1 MATSP
6 KVNFP
11 LPLRE
16 GMKGRGNEAAMKVKL
31 MGAAR
36 TVTGSCYI
44 LEAAGRRFAI
54 DCGMHQGNAEIEKR
68 NWDVDIYDPAGI
80 EFILMTHAHMD
91 HSGLLPRLVQKG
103 FRGRVYMTPPTRD
116 LLRIMLLD
124 SAHIQEMEAQW
135 KNRSRIRL
143 GGAGISPL
151 YTEKDAM
158 ASFPLFS
165 AVTYGE
171 SFSPSPGLTVTFRD
185 AGHILGAAMVELGV
199 TEEGKTSRV
208 VFSGD
213 IGRPSQ
219 LIIRDPTTIAE
230 ADFLFMESTYGN
242 RDHKDEADSLNE
254 LAEAIAYSHAR
265 GEKVIIP
272 AFAVGRT
279 QEMIYSLHM
288 LAKDGRLP
296 ADMPVF
302 VDSPLAIQA
311 TEIFRKSREYMD
323 RETTALLAKGEDPLN
338 LPGLRFTLTTQESME
353 INAHRGPAVVI
364 SASGMANAGRIKHH
378 LRHNLWREGASIV
391 FVGFQAQGTT
401 GRKIVDGAQKVR
413 ILNDEV
419 AVRAKIFTINGFS
432 AHAGQSQLIDWLGG
446 FKTKGMHLF
455 LIHGEYTAQQELA
468 GLIKTRFGIDA
479 AIPDYLEEVTL
490 APGMELARVAYPEK
504 AAPRIDWGFL
514 VADLDTRLAQL
525 RERRER
531 AEGKAWVEQTE
542 LRDRLLEVNRSL
554 AGIISDI

>member
-1 MATSP
+1 
-6 KVNFP
+6 
-11 LPLRE
+11 
-16 GMKGRGNEAAMKVKL
+16 MKVKF

-68 NWDVDIYDPAGI
+68 NWDVDLYDPHGI
-80 EFILMTHAHMD
+80 EFMLMTHAHMD

-103 FRGRVYMTPPTRD
+103 FRGKVYMTPPTRD

-135 KNRSRIRL
+135 KSRKRL
-143 GGAGISPL
+143 RHGDEDISPL
-151 YTEKDAM
+151 YTEKDAT
-158 ASFPLFS
+158 AAFPLFS

-171 SFSPSPGLTVTFRD
+171 AFSPSPGLTVTFRD
-185 AGHILGAAMVELGV
+185 AGHILGAAMVDLAVLEDG
-199 TEEGKTSRV
+199 EQSRV

-213 IGRPSQ
+213 IGRPAQ
-219 LIIRDPTTIAE
+219 LLIRDPTAIEE

-242 RDHKDEADSLNE
+242 RNHKDEADSLNE

-279 QEMIYSLHM
+279 QEMIYSLHL

-323 RETTALLAKGEDPLN
+323 GETKTLLAKGEDPLT
-338 LPGLRFTLTTQESME
+338 LPGLRYTLTTQESME
-353 INAHRGPAVVI
+353 INGVRGPAVVI

-378 LRHNLWREGASIV
+378 LRHNLWREGASVV

-401 GRKIVDGAQKVR
+401 GRKIVDGAEKVR
-413 ILNDEV
+413 IFNEEV
-419 AVRAKIFTINGFS
+419 VVRAKVFTINGFS
-432 AHAGQSQLIDWLGG
+432 AHAGQSQLIDWLGR
-446 FKTKGMHLF
+446 FKTKEMRLF
-455 LIHGEYTAQQELA
+455 LIHGEYTAQKELA
-468 GLIKTRFGIDA
+468 GLIQSRFGIDA

-490 APGMELARVAYPEK
+490 APGPELARVAYPEK

-514 VADLDTRLAQL
+514 IADMETRLAQL
-525 RERRER
+525 RERRGR

>member
-1 MATSP
+1 M
-6 KVNFP
+6 
-11 LPLRE
+11 RE
-16 GMKGRGNEAAMKVKL
+16 GMKGRGNEAAMKVKF

-36 TVTGSCYI
+36 TVTGSCFI
-44 LEAAGRRFAI
+44 LEAAGRRFAV

-68 NWDVDIYDPAGI
+68 NWDVDIYDPPGI
-80 EFILMTHAHMD
+80 EFMLMTHAHMD

-103 FRGRVYMTPPTRD
+103 FRGKVYMTLPTRD

-135 KNRSRIRL
+135 NNRKRIRFGDANL
-143 GGAGISPL
+143 APL
-151 YTEKDAM
+151 YTEKDAL
-158 ASFPLFS
+158 AAFPLFS
-165 AVTYGE
+165 TVAYCE
-171 SFSPSPGLTVTFRD
+171 PFSPSPGLTITFRD
-185 AGHILGAAMVELGV
+185 AGHILGAAMLELAV

-213 IGRPSQ
+213 IGRPAQ
-219 LIIRDPTTIAE
+219 LIIQDPTVIEE

-242 RDHKDEADSLNE
+242 RDHKDETDSLNE

-279 QEMIYSLHM
+279 QEMIYSLHL

-311 TEIFRKSREYMD
+311 TEIFRKSRKYMD
-323 RETTALLAKGEDPLN
+323 KEATDLLAKGEDPLN

-353 INAHRGPAVVI
+353 INAHRGAAVVI

-401 GRKIVDGAQKVR
+401 GRKLVDGAKSVR
-413 ILNDEV
+413 LFNEEI
-419 AVRAKIFTINGFS
+419 AARAKIFTINGFS
-432 AHAGQSQLIDWLGG
+432 AHAGQSQLIDWLGH
-446 FKTKGMHLF
+446 FKTKGMRLF

-468 GLIKTRFGIDA
+468 EVVKARFGVEA

-490 APGMELARVAYPEK
+490 APGVELARIAYPEK
-504 AAPRIDWGFL
+504 AAPRVDWGFL
-514 VADLDTRLAQL
+514 IEDLERRLAQL

-531 AEGKAWVEQTE
+531 AEGKSWVEQTE
-542 LRDRLLEVNRSL
+542 LRDRLLEANRSL

>member
-1 MATSP
+1 
-6 KVNFP
+6 
-11 LPLRE
+11 
-16 GMKGRGNEAAMKVKL
+16 MKVKF

-68 NWDVDIYDPAGI
+68 NWDVDIYDPHAI
-80 EFILMTHAHMD
+80 EFMLMTHAHMD

-103 FRGRVYMTPPTRD
+103 FRGKVYMTPPTRD
-116 LLRIMLLD
+116 LLRILLLD

-135 KNRSRIRL
+135 KSRKRL
-143 GGAGISPL
+143 RHGDENIIPL
-151 YTEKDAM
+151 YTQKDAQ
-158 ASFPLFS
+158 AAFPLFS
-165 AVTYGE
+165 AVTYGKA
-171 SFSPSPGLTVTFRD
+171 FSPSPGLSVTFRD
-185 AGHILGAAMVELGV
+185 AGHILGAAMVELAVLEDGA
-199 TEEGKTSRV
+199 KSRV

-213 IGRPSQ
+213 IGRPAQ
-219 LIIRDPTTIAE
+219 LLIRDPEAIEE

-279 QEMIYSLHM
+279 QEMIYSLHL

-311 TEIFRKSREYMD
+311 TEIFRKSPEFMD
-323 RETTALLAKGEDPLN
+323 GETKALLANGEDPLN
-338 LPGLRFTLTTQESME
+338 LPGLHYTLTTQESME
-353 INAHRGPAVVI
+353 INGVRGPAVVI

-401 GRKIVDGAQKVR
+401 GRKIVDGAQKVH
-413 ILNDEV
+413 IFNEEV
-419 AVRAKIFTINGFS
+419 AVRAKVFTINGFS
-432 AHAGQSQLIDWLGG
+432 AHAGQSQLLDWLGR
-446 FKTKGMHLF
+446 FKTKGMRLF

-468 GLIKTRFGIDA
+468 GLIQSRFGIEA
-479 AIPDYLEEVTL
+479 AIPDYLEEATL
-490 APGMELARVAYPEK
+490 APGPELARVKYPEK

-514 VADLDTRLAQL
+514 IADMETRLAQL
-525 RERRER
+525 RERRGQ

-554 AGIISDI
+554 AGIISEI

>member
-1 MATSP
+1 
-6 KVNFP
+6 
-11 LPLRE
+11 
-16 GMKGRGNEAAMKVKL
+16 MKVKF

-68 NWDVDIYDPAGI
+68 NWDVDIYDPHGI
-80 EFILMTHAHMD
+80 EFMLLTHAHMD

-103 FRGRVYMTPPTRD
+103 FRGKVYVTPPTRD

-135 KNRSRIRL
+135 KNRKRLRL
-143 GGAGISPL
+143 GDADIAPL

-158 ASFPLFS
+158 AAFPLFS
-165 AVTYGE
+165 TVTYGE
-171 SFSPSPGLTVTFRD
+171 PFSPCPGLTVTFRD
-185 AGHILGAAMVELGV
+185 AGHILGAAMVELV
-199 TEEGKTSRV
+199 VLEGGAQSRV
-208 VFSGD
+208 IFSGD

-219 LIIRDPTTIAE
+219 LLIRDPTAIE
-230 ADFLFMESTYGN
+230 GADFLFMESTYGN

-279 QEMIYSLHM
+279 QEMIYSLHL

-323 RETTALLAKGEDPLN
+323 GETKALLAKGEDPLN
-338 LPGLRFTLTTQESME
+338 LPGLHYTLTTQESME
-353 INAHRGPAVVI
+353 INAVRGPAVVI

-378 LRHNLWREGASIV
+378 LRHNLWREGASVV

-413 ILNDEV
+413 IFNEEV
-419 AVRAKIFTINGFS
+419 AVRAKVFTINGFS
-432 AHAGQSQLIDWLGG
+432 AHAGQSQLIDWLGR
-446 FKTKGMHLF
+446 FKTKEMRLF

-490 APGMELARVAYPEK
+490 TPGPELARVAYPEK

-514 VADLDTRLAQL
+514 IADMETRLAQL
-525 RERRER
+525 RERRGQ